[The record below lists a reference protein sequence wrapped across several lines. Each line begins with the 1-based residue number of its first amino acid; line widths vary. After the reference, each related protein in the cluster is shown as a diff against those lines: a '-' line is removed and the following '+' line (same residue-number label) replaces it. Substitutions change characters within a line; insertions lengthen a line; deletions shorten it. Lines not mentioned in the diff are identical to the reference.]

1 MAKKDSKQIAREIFK
16 AVEPLWKK
24 QPNTIYAIRVV
35 MPEFKHDINVFFE
48 WNKIGRATISREVAS
63 YDSGNVDTVMEAV
76 EVLKTKYNLT
86 VNLYK

>member
-35 MPEFKHDINVFFE
+35 MPQFDNGINIFFE
-48 WNKIGRATISREVAS
+48 WNKIGRATVSREVAS
-63 YDSGNVDTVMEAV
+63 YDSGSVDTVMDAV
-76 EVLKTKYNLT
+76 VVLKTKYNLT

>member
-1 MAKKDSKQIAREIFK
+1 MAKKDSEQIAREIFK

-48 WNKIGRATISREVAS
+48 WNKIGRATIYREVAS
-63 YDSGNVDTVMEAV
+63 YDSGNVDAVMDAV

>member
-48 WNKIGRATISREVAS
+48 WNKVGKSTISRAIKS
-63 YDSGNVDTVMEAV
+63 YKAIEQD
-76 EVLKTKYNLT
+76 EVLEAIEILKKEHNLNVKMYN
-86 VNLYK
+86 

>member
-35 MPEFKHDINVFFE
+35 TPEFKHDINVFFE

-63 YDSGNVDTVMEAV
+63 YDPGNVDAVMDAV
-76 EVLKTKYNLT
+76 EVLKTKYNLK

>member
-1 MAKKDSKQIAREIFK
+1 MAKKDSKQIAWEVFKEI
-16 AVEPLWKK
+16 EPLWKK

-63 YDSGNVDTVMEAV
+63 YDPGNVDAVMDAV
-76 EVLKTKYNLT
+76 EVLKTKYNLK

>member
-35 MPEFKHDINVFFE
+35 MPQFDNGINIFFE

-63 YDSGNVDTVMEAV
+63 YDLGNVDTVMDAV

>member
-1 MAKKDSKQIAREIFK
+1 MAKKDSEQIAREIFK

-24 QPNTIYAIRVV
+24 HPNTIYAIRVV
-35 MPEFKHDINVFFE
+35 MPEFKHDINIFFE

>member
-1 MAKKDSKQIAREIFK
+1 MAKKDSKQIAWEVFKEI
-16 AVEPLWKK
+16 EPLWKK

-63 YDSGNVDTVMEAV
+63 YNPGNVDAVMDAV
-76 EVLKTKYNLT
+76 EVLKIKYNLT